1 MVKIANPIFPL
12 NRVIGSFARQAT
24 TQLEVNFM
32 KQRIWPTE
40 VYSGYAV
47 VNEKRKEMGSWHST
61 GAGARSFHGVVNH
74 ADKAGNVQVTF
85 SYLEYLKFVDLG
97 VGQGTKIEDV
107 ESSKKAYY
115 TRRYISSWNRRRGMS
130 QRPAIMMEMR
140 HLQKRIADHLAD
152 YYGYEGEVQIVNT
165 LADLPEIKLI

>member
-12 NRVIGSFARQAT
+12 NRVIRRFVSQAT
-24 TQLEVNFM
+24 TQLEINFM

-47 VNEKRKEMGSWHST
+47 VNEKRKEMGAWHST
-61 GAGARSFHGVVNH
+61 GAGASSFHGVVNH
-74 ADKAGNVQVTF
+74 ADQAGNVEVTF
-85 SYLEYLKFVDLG
+85 SFLEYLKFVDMG
-97 VGQGTKIEDV
+97 VGQGTSKEDV
-107 ESSKKAYY
+107 DSSRKAYF
-115 TRRYISSWNRRRGMS
+115 TRRYITSWNRKRGQS

-140 HLQKRIADHLAD
+140 HLQKRIADHLTD

>member
-1 MVKIANPIFPL
+1 MAKIANPIFPL
-12 NRVIGSFARQAT
+12 NRVIGSFVRQAQ
-24 TQLEVNFM
+24 TQLEINFM
-32 KQRIWPTE
+32 KQKVWPTE
-40 VYSGYAV
+40 VYNGYAV
-47 VNEKRKEMGSWHST
+47 VNEKRKEMGSWYST

-97 VGQGTKIEDV
+97 VGKGTKIEDV

-140 HLQKRIADHLAD
+140 HLQRRIAEHLTD

-165 LADLPEIKLI
+165 LAELPEIKLI